1 MNEMII
7 HASPTNLYKSLYR
20 RRTCLAWREVL
31 SWNLN
36 LVKNITV
43 EPALVVISKVLQC
56 IFASLSMSF
65 VISKQT
71 FKRPFLSRDAC
82 NACSGQCFAKYY
94 SYSSQNQKQ
103 NTNHQNKRNCLME
116 AYSVL
121 LFVKQEK
128 SKNAR
133 QYNTYYSYLF
143 CSNRRPMSNFSLQNF
158 KVRER
163 KDLLELIFLG

>member
-1 MNEMII
+1 
-7 HASPTNLYKSLYR
+7 
-20 RRTCLAWREVL
+20 
-31 SWNLN
+31 
-36 LVKNITV
+36 
-43 EPALVVISKVLQC
+43 
-56 IFASLSMSF
+56 
-65 VISKQT
+65 
-71 FKRPFLSRDAC
+71 
-82 NACSGQCFAKYY
+82 
-94 SYSSQNQKQ
+94 
-103 NTNHQNKRNCLME
+103 ME